1 MSKKKPVKMSKKDAV
16 DIIVKHK
23 ANNMIKGNKPYEN
36 HIKTVLKLRH
46 SKASKEAV
54 EAFKMGAVDAMIY
67 DVAPTLGFTK
77 SYPKRIKLLK
87 EIFTNSK

>member
-1 MSKKKPVKMSKKDAV
+1 MSKKNEAV
-16 DIIVKHK
+16 EIIVKHK
-23 ANNMIKGNKPYEN
+23 ANNITKGNERYEK
-36 HIKTVLKLRH
+36 HIKTVLKIRH

-67 DVAPTLGFTK
+67 DVGSSLGFRT

-87 EIFTNSK
+87 EIFSNSI